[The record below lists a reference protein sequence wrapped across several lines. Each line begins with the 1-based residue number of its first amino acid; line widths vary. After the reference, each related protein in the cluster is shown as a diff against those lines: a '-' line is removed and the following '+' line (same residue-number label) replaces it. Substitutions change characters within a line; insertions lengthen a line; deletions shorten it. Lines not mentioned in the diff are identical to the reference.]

1 MLPFWLPILI
11 LLTFFFEL
19 ILFLLGIARTT

>member
-1 MLPFWLPILI
+1 MPPFWLPILI
-11 LLTFFFEL
+11 LLTFFFGL